1 MARSPEK
8 REVIKASSTPPNTMN
23 QDFNLAMLLIS
34 LESAA
39 NREGLIEVAQQIQ
52 HAPHHWQREKAGRI
66 VQRRLT
72 EFKKR

>member
-1 MARSPEK
+1 MTK
-8 REVIKASSTPPNTMN
+8 
-23 QDFNLAMLLIS
+23 DFNFSMLIIC

-52 HAPHHWQREKAGRI
+52 HAPHHWQREKAGR
-66 VQRRLT
+66 VVRRRLN

>member
-1 MARSPEK
+1 
-8 REVIKASSTPPNTMN
+8 MN